1 MSSEKTP
8 QNLDEIIKLYLEKQ
22 SGRNIK
28 DGALEL
34 EVRFGTKGI
43 KRISH
48 INYDNVV
55 QRLLSL
61 GFELTPSESLLR
73 ITNEFID
80 QRGVTKMSNIRT
92 EIKGLGPISD
102 YCKNDTITNNEGISL
117 ATFEQKSLYH
127 LDGKPVY
134 PVNFDDFNFR
144 AALNIETEFYENS
157 GLIRSMIEKWNDSK
171 KVFRY
176 INRCSLSNS
185 HYPVRSRFK
194 YNKIFKKKRQ
204 EISSTRI

>member
-1 MSSEKTP
+1 MSSERTP
-8 QNLDEIIKLYLEKQ
+8 PNLDDMIKLYLDNQ
-22 SGRNIK
+22 SGRSNK

-61 GFELTPSESLLR
+61 GFELTPSESILR
-73 ITNEFID
+73 ITNEYID

-92 EIKGLGPISD
+92 EIKGLGPISN
-102 YCKNDTITNNEGISL
+102 YCKNDTLTDSTGVSV
-117 ATFEQKSLYH
+117 ATFEQKSLFH
-127 LDGKPVY
+127 QDGKPIF

-144 AALNIETEFYENS
+144 IALNVETEYYENS
-157 GLIRSMIEKWNDSK
+157 GIIRSILSK
-171 KVFRY
+171 NGT
-176 INRCSLSNS
+176 IQ
-185 HYPVRSRFK
+185 
-194 YNKIFKKKRQ
+194 KRHLD
-204 EISSTRI
+204 I